1 MTYLGAGFIDSE
13 TVTLSDGANLL
24 SYDTT
29 GHLAA
34 LTGYSVAS
42 CVVTIIGK
50 TVIMNCL
57 FIGRVKPSIQ
67 SLVLV
72 FNYNYSHLNPYDQN
86 SAMITG
92 YLQKAATTSFTN
104 YCPLYYTA
112 GNSINFSSLNC
123 WTLFTT
129 NSSTR
134 LIENFTNNDY
144 FKLNCSIAFQIA

>member
-1 MTYLGAGFIDSE
+1 
-13 TVTLSDGANLL
+13 
-24 SYDTT
+24 
-29 GHLAA
+29 
-34 LTGYSVAS
+34 
-42 CVVTIIGK
+42 
-50 TVIMNCL
+50 
-57 FIGRVKPSIQ
+57 
-67 SLVLV
+67 V
-72 FNYNYSHLNPYDQN
+72 FNSNYSHLNPYDQN

-112 GNSINFSSLNC
+112 GNSINSSSLNC